1 MIKARSYPDF
11 KEFIKGFVASVKAG
25 DRYDFRTYQNAILP
39 LTYSS
44 PWPEADMAPL
54 KSPEMFTYKP
64 DYKVPYTEDM
74 LYSVGAQMVTADF
87 FMDLQYAIDQGKDVV
102 TVYAEWLARVK
113 PYSMLNAKL
122 KDAIKPPVVTK
133 QPTSQ
138 TVNEG
143 ATLTLSLEADN
154 AIGYQWMKGEEELG
168 NGSEATY
175 VKDAVKPSDAGSY
188 KCVVQGEADTSVES
202 NAVTV
207 NVNPL
212 PVITKQPTSQT
223 VKEGQAVSVSVE
235 ADHADAFQWLKDGVN
250 VEGANK
256 ATLAITAAKLTDA
269 GAYTAKVTSKA
280 GSVTSSAATITVNPL
295 LKPVITQQPVGQS
308 LRVGESLNLL
318 VKADNATGYQWKKD
332 GENIPSATKAAFSKD
347 NIQLTDAGS
356 YTCVVTGEG
365 GAVTSSA
372 AVVGVEKIDPPVF
385 TKQPAGVTTKVGQTI
400 TLTTEATGADR
411 YEWTKDGEAVTGA
424 YDATYTKA
432 NATEADSGTYQC
444 KAVGEGGETLSTEA
458 KVTVNALQPPVF
470 TKQPEAV
477 TTKAGQT
484 ITLTAEA
491 THANT
496 FQWLKDGVNV
506 EGANKATFTKA
517 NAVVGDS
524 GSYQCKAVGDDGETL
539 SAAAK
544 VTVNALQPPV
554 FTKQPEAVTT
564 KVGKAIT
571 LTAEA
576 TNATSY
582 SWLKDGK
589 AVEGANAAT
598 FTKASAVEADSG
610 SYQCKAVGTDGETLS
625 TAAKVTVN
633 PLELPAIT
641 VQPTDQTLTVGGAL
655 NLSVT
660 ATGATSYQWK
670 HDGKNIEG
678 ANAATYTKDAVAAE
692 DAGSYS
698 VTVIGVDG
706 NVDSKAVNVVVNPA
720 AAEGGA

>member
-235 ADHADAFQWLKDGVN
+235 ANHAD
-250 VEGANK
+250 
-256 ATLAITAAKLTDA
+256 
-269 GAYTAKVTSKA
+269 
-280 GSVTSSAATITVNPL
+280 
-295 LKPVITQQPVGQS
+295 
-308 LRVGESLNLL
+308 
-318 VKADNATGYQWKKD
+318 
-332 GENIPSATKAAFSKD
+332 
-347 NIQLTDAGS
+347 S
-356 YTCVVTGEG
+356 Y
-365 GAVTSSA
+365 
-372 AVVGVEKIDPPVF
+372 
-385 TKQPAGVTTKVGQTI
+385 
-400 TLTTEATGADR
+400 
-411 YEWTKDGEAVTGA
+411 
-424 YDATYTKA
+424 
-432 NATEADSGTYQC
+432 
-444 KAVGEGGETLSTEA
+444 
-458 KVTVNALQPPVF
+458 
-470 TKQPEAV
+470 
-477 TTKAGQT
+477 
-484 ITLTAEA
+484 
-491 THANT
+491 
-496 FQWLKDGVNV
+496 QWLKDGVNV

-576 TNATSY
+576 SHATSY

-610 SYQCKAVGTDGETLS
+610 SYQCKAVGPDGTTLS
-625 TAAKVTVN
+625 NAAKVTVN

-641 VQPTDQTLTVGGAL
+641 AQPTDQTLTVGGKL
-655 NLSVT
+655 TLTVT
-660 ATGATSYQWK
+660 ATGAKSYQWK
-670 HDGKNIEG
+670 KGGSNIEG